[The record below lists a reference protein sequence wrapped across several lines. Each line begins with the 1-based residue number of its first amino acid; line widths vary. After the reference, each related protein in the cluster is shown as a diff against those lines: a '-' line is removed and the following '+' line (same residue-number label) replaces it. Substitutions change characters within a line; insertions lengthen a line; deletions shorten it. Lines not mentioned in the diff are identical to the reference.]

1 MSRCPCCEDAHPQE
15 TPTYLLASQLGKGC
29 CGPHMDLEEVTSLP
43 QPSALLCIKWRGLSL
58 LLLLSLILDGG
69 LHEHEDF
76 YRLCSVCEGNITFEP
91 LLPRLPAL
99 ERETQTPAPTMH
111 PKKDRF
117 EHEALKHVS
126 TCAQGGSAGSPV
138 VPLPTVSSRA
148 VGSSICFLALVL
160 RCPYIQQT
168 LKLCTQDPQFCPS
181 PRARHLSQATAA
193 PVNL

>member
-15 TPTYLLASQLGKGC
+15 TPTYLLASQLGKGG

-58 LLLLSLILDGG
+58 LILLSLILDGG

-76 YRLCSVCEGNITFEP
+76 YRLCSVCEENITFEP

-99 ERETQTPAPTMH
+99 ARETQTPAPTMH

-117 EHEALKHVS
+117 EHEALKHLCPRRLCSVP
-126 TCAQGGSAGSPV
+126 CGSPSNCFLQSCWQQHLFPGSCPQM
-138 VPLPTVSSRA
+138 PLHPANPEALHTGPTV
-148 VGSSICFLALVL
+148 L
-160 RCPYIQQT
+160 
-168 LKLCTQDPQFCPS
+168 PQ
-181 PRARHLSQATAA
+181 SQS
-193 PVNL
+193 